1 MEKGWKEE
9 QVEGKVGK
17 EGWEIDKLVADRG
30 RERRPEGWL
39 NEHRV
44 AIGYGSLGLVSWN
57 S

>member
-1 MEKGWKEE
+1 M
-9 QVEGKVGK
+9 EGKVGK